1 MSGDLQLK
9 RQQLDFTGGFNMDIG
24 FIGLGKMGMN
34 MITRLSQGGHR
45 VVAYD
50 LSPTLIAEAEEKG
63 AAASSSL
70 EDLIAQLPKP
80 RTVWVMVP
88 SGKPTEDTVQHLR
101 TILEAND
108 IVIDGGNTKF
118 HDDVRRAA
126 DLQKRGIHYV
136 DAGTSGGIW
145 GLQLGYCLMVGGEN
159 EPVNRLAPILTTLA
173 PENGWAHVGSHGAGH
188 YVKMVHNGIEYSM
201 MQGYAEG
208 FELMSKSEYNLNLAR
223 VADLWMH
230 GSVVRSWLL
239 ELAAEA
245 LKDDPK
251 LDSLK
256 GYVQDSGEGRWMILD
271 AIEKNVPV
279 PTLTTALFT
288 RFRSRQETSF
298 AEKMLAALRRAFG
311 GHSVRQT
318 PDH

>member
-1 MSGDLQLK
+1 
-9 RQQLDFTGGFNMDIG
+9 MDIG

-34 MITRLSQGGHR
+34 MVTRLRQGGHR

-50 LSPTLIAEAEEKG
+50 RSAALITEAETKG
-63 AAASSSL
+63 ATASSSL
-70 EDLIAQLPKP
+70 EDLMAKLPKP
-80 RTVWVMVP
+80 RAVWVMVP
-88 SGKPTEDTVQHLR
+88 SGQPTEETVQHLG

-108 IVIDGGNTKF
+108 IIIDGGNTKF

-126 DLQKRGIHYV
+126 DLQPRDIHYV

-145 GLQLGYCLMVGGEN
+145 GLQIGYCLMVGGEN
-159 EPVNRLAPILTTLA
+159 EPVNRLTPILTTLA
-173 PENGWAHVGSHGAGH
+173 PENGWAHVGGHGAGH

-208 FELMSKSEYNLNLAR
+208 FELMSKSEYQFDLAKI
-223 VADLWMH
+223 ADLWMH

-239 ELAAEA
+239 ELAAGA
-245 LKDDPK
+245 LKEDPR

-256 GYVQDSGEGRWMILD
+256 GYVQDSGEGRWMIMD
-271 AIEKNVPV
+271 AIEKDVPV

-298 AEKMLAALRRAFG
+298 AEKMLAALRKAFG
-311 GHSVRQT
+311 GHSVRQ
-318 PDH
+318 